1 MVAGMRWRLS
11 YHRRYNWPIGRWRNN
26 KVRVVVWLVT
36 ALLSSLILLGVEFSF
51 ERSSRIE
58 AESSHKALIAD
69 ILKHDQPLGTPGT
82 TWTDWKE
89 GTAKWK
95 R

>member
-1 MVAGMRWRLS
+1 MRWRLS
-11 YHRRYNWPIGRWRNN
+11 YHRRYNWPIGRWRNH

-36 ALLSSLILLGVEFSF
+36 ALLSSLILLGAEFAF
-51 ERSSRIE
+51 EQSSRIE
-58 AESSHKALIAD
+58 AESAHKALIAD
-69 ILKHDQPLGTPGT
+69 ILKHDQPLGAPGT